1 MPQQKQ
7 KGFTLIE
14 LMVTVAIVAIIAA
27 IAYPSYLKSAQK
39 GRRADA
45 KASLTQ
51 YSQALERCYT
61 EYGFYKSSRCGVF
74 TTLQGG
80 GYNTAHGYYVVTAPS
95 VTSTTYALAATAVS
109 TGPQASDTGCTIMTL
124 NNQGQQG
131 SGSAT
136 ATSDTGSCW

>member
-1 MPQQKQ
+1 MPRQ

-27 IAYPSYLKSAQK
+27 IAYPSFLKSSQK

-61 EYGFYKSSRCGVF
+61 EYGFYKSGSCSVL
-74 TTLQGG
+74 TTLQGV
-80 GYNTAHGYYVVTAPS
+80 GYNTAHSYYLVTAPS
-95 VTSTTYALAATAVS
+95 VTTTTYTLAATAVS
-109 TGPQASDTGCTIMTL
+109 TGPQASDSGCTIMTL

-131 SGSAT
+131 SGSNT
-136 ATSDTGSCW
+136 ATSDTGNCW

>member
-1 MPQQKQ
+1 MSRQ

-27 IAYPSYLKSAQK
+27 IAYPSFLKSAQR

-61 EYGFYKSSRCGVF
+61 EYGTYSNTACGVLA
-74 TTLQGG
+74 TLQGA
-80 GYNTAHGYYVVTAPS
+80 GYNTAHSYYTVTAPS

-109 TGPQASDTGCTIMTL
+109 TGPQANDTGCTIMTL

-131 SGSAT
+131 SGSNT

>member
-1 MPQQKQ
+1 MLRQ

-27 IAYPSYLKSAQK
+27 IAYPSFLKSAQK
-39 GRRADA
+39 GRRSDA
-45 KASLTQ
+45 KAALTQ

-61 EYGFYKSSRCGVF
+61 EYGVYSNVNCGVLA
-74 TTLQGG
+74 TLEGS
-80 GYNTAHGYYVVTAPS
+80 GYSTAHSYYTVTAPS

-109 TGPQASDTGCTIMTL
+109 TGPQAKDTGCTIMTL

-131 SGSAT
+131 SGSNT